1 MKFLYRSIS
10 TVFFL
15 LFFINLQAEEK
26 ISYVDMEKLM
36 NISEAGK
43 SITSQ
48 LTALHKKTISDLKII
63 EDELKKSEAD
73 IVKQKNVISKEEF
86 DKKISVLRNKA
97 KNYQNQRKEANNSI
111 NRKRLDAMS
120 KLINIIQPILSD
132 YANQNSI
139 SIIFQ
144 KKNII
149 IGKTELDITN
159 DILKILNEKHQ
170 MIDIN

>member
-10 TVFFL
+10 TVYFL